1 MVNNRHFN
9 YGAEVIK
16 NYLYYNG
23 YTQANNM
30 IHKYIVNRYGF
41 SGSIYLYKDGDIE
54 SAFKNWVSKFK
65 KYNFK
70 DISNREQSTISF
82 KLDDRTWFVGIFT
95 DSNALRIEQ
104 LFSNTITNYNN
115 GNGNSNNNEYKLVYY
130 IFGKK
135 SKRYYKEFNNMVDS
149 VKDQLYIFNVSGNS
163 NTKDDD
169 SFEFNVTMNKLIC
182 RNLDTLFFDDN
193 VKDIVTNHID
203 KFDSN
208 TDIYKNRN
216 LLYKTGILL
225 YGNPGTGKTSL
236 ANAIASYCNCS
247 LVVVNMSTFAT
258 LDVAEFTATLN
269 ADDKRY
275 VILLEDIDTIFNS
288 LDRKSED
295 INDKEKAIINKL
307 LQFLDSN
314 TSPSNVIFI
323 ATTNYYERLDEA
335 IKRPGRFDLKVEIKP
350 IEKESTLVKMC
361 KSFDLSDEDISDIIE
376 SNKLPIKQSDLQA
389 EILRRIK

>member
-1 MVNNRHFN
+1 MANNRYFN
-9 YGAEVIK
+9 NGTEAIK

-23 YTQANNM
+23 YNQASNM

-41 SGSIYLYKDGDIE
+41 SGSIYLYKDSEIE
-54 SAFKNWVSKFK
+54 SAFKNWVNKFK

-70 DISNREQSTISF
+70 DISNREQSTINF

-95 DSNALRIEQ
+95 NANTLRIEQ

-115 GNGNSNNNEYKLVYY
+115 GNGNSNNEYKLVYY

-135 SKRYYKEFNNMVDS
+135 SKKYYKEFNNMVDS
-149 VKDQLYIFNVSGNS
+149 IKDQLYIFNVSGNS

-169 SFEFNVTMNKLIC
+169 SSEFNVTMNKLIC

-193 VKDIVTNHID
+193 VKDIITNHID
-203 KFDSN
+203 KFDAN

-350 IEKESTLVKMC
+350 IVHESTLVKMC
-361 KSFDLSDEDISDIIE
+361 KSFDLSDEDISDIVE

>member
-1 MVNNRHFN
+1 MANNRYFN
-9 YGAEVIK
+9 NGTEAIK

-23 YTQANNM
+23 YNQASNM
-30 IHKYIVNRYGF
+30 IHKYIVSRYGF
-41 SGSIYLYKDGDIE
+41 SGSVYLYKDGEIE
-54 SAFKNWVSKFK
+54 SAFRNWVNKYK

-70 DISNREQSTISF
+70 DISNREQSTINF

-95 DSNALRIEQ
+95 NSNTLRIEQ
-104 LFSNTITNYNN
+104 LFSNSITNYNN
-115 GNGNSNNNEYKLVYY
+115 SNSNDRNEYKLVYY

-135 SKRYYKEFNNMVDS
+135 SKKYYKEFNNMIDS
-149 VKDQLYIFNVSGNS
+149 VKDQLYIFNVSGN
-163 NTKDDD
+163 NDKKDDNA
-169 SFEFNVTMNKLIC
+169 EFNVTMNKLFG
-182 RNLDTLFFDDN
+182 RRLDTLFFDDN
-193 VKDIVTNHID
+193 VKDIITNHID
-203 KFDSN
+203 KFDAN
-208 TDIYKNRN
+208 TEIYKNRN
-216 LLYKTGILL
+216 LLYKTGIIL

-258 LDVAEFTATLN
+258 LDVAEFTSTLN
-269 ADDKRY
+269 ADEKRY
-275 VILLEDIDTIFNS
+275 VVLLEDIDTIFNS

-295 INDKEKAIINKL
+295 INDKEKAVVNKL

-350 IEKESTLVKMC
+350 IDHEPTLVTMC
-361 KSFDLSDEDISDIIE
+361 KSFDLSDEDISDIIR